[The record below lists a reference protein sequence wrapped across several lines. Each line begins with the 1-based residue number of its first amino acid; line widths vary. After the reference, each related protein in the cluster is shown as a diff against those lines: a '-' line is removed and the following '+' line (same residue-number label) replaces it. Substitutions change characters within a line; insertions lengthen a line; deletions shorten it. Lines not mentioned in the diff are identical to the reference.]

1 MMWGYGMMYVMLRAE
16 IQAAQNESERL
27 RALHGPA
34 PIVVP
39 VPVPTTPLRDGWWR
53 CLFGEGKL

>member
-1 MMWGYGMMYVMLRAE
+1 MWGYGMMYAILRAE
-16 IQAAQNESERL
+16 IQAAQEESERL

-39 VPVPTTPLRDGWWR
+39 AAVPTAPLRDGWWR
-53 CLFGEGKL
+53 CLFKEGKL